1 MADAPRVHRQR
12 VRPRGHPCSDSG
24 VGADVEVVVVV
35 VVGAADAE
43 AVVVEEVKDVRSP
56 LSAAGE
62 QLGRR
67 MEASEGRRLDEGVQR
82 LSGRQRR
89 RFTCR
94 RRRHG
99 VRGTR

>member
-43 AVVVEEVKDVRSP
+43 AVVVEEVKHVGSP
-56 LSAAGE
+56 ASADE

-67 MEASEGRRLDEGVQR
+67 MEATEGGRLDEGVQR
-82 LSGRQRR
+82 LGGRQGRR
-89 RFTCR
+89 LTR
-94 RRRHG
+94 RNG

>member
-24 VGADVEVVVVV
+24 VGGDVEVIVVVAA
-35 VVGAADAE
+35 AADAE
-43 AVVVEEVKDVRSP
+43 TVVVEEVKHVGSP
-56 LSAAGE
+56 ASADE

-67 MEASEGRRLDEGVQR
+67 MEATEGGRLDEGVQR
-82 LSGRQRR
+82 LGGRQGRR
-89 RFTCR
+89 LTR
-94 RRRHG
+94 RNG